1 MQYLTLLPSRPM
13 DRRDARKRQEDRGNF
28 SGLKLSDCL
37 KWVLADITKKN
48 IIDHRPFCS
57 SKLREC
63 FIEMILKRA
72 LKDKMPNRDLLRDF
86 YKSLNRLY
94 GGAVVEILDGWDLQT
109 LMNNE
114 FSRVEKEFFQK
125 RSKNAK

>member
-1 MQYLTLLPSRPM
+1 
-13 DRRDARKRQEDRGNF
+13 
-28 SGLKLSDCL
+28 
-37 KWVLADITKKN
+37 
-48 IIDHRPFCS
+48 
-57 SKLREC
+57 
-63 FIEMILKRA
+63 
-72 LKDKMPNRDLLRDF
+72 MPNRDLLRDF